1 MRSSDVTRRDFL
13 KLSASTAAG
22 AAALASAGSLSQA
35 QEAAQSERP
44 IRVATI
50 GCGGMGNGHLGT
62 LMRLKDAG
70 EPVEI
75 AAVCDVY
82 DVRLQAAAQRTGG
95 RAYRDYRQL
104 LAADDIDAVT
114 IATPDH
120 WHARIACDALDSGR
134 DVYCEKPMT
143 YWKDLGQAQQIVK
156 QVARNGRV
164 MQVGTQGMSDDIWD
178 VVGARIKEGAIGT
191 LIHAQ
196 ASDMRNGPLGV
207 YSPETNDGKAQP
219 GVNLD
224 WDAWLGPAPKRPWE
238 PGRYFAFRSFWD
250 YSGGTGTDFFPH
262 ILTPLVYTMGLGFP
276 HRVTAS
282 GGLYRWDDGREVPD
296 IFSLMIEYPGGPSV
310 LLASSLS
317 TDSGL
322 PVTIRGH
329 TGTVSLG
336 GPGAIIEPQRS
347 AGEAAQREELPRT
360 RHGSLD
366 EHFLDFLRCVRTREK
381 PRSNETIG
389 YHVMTALHMGIHSY
403 HTGRTMEFDPEEQV
417 ARPV

>member
-1 MRSSDVTRRDFL
+1 MPSEHVNRRDFL
-13 KLSASTAAG
+13 KLSASGAVG
-22 AAALASAGSLSQA
+22 AAALAAAGSVAGA
-35 QEAAQSERP
+35 QEADQPDRLV
-44 IRVATI
+44 RVGTI
-50 GCGGMGNGHLGT
+50 GCGGMGNGHLGAM
-62 LMRLKDAG
+62 MRLKEAG

-75 AAVCDVY
+75 VAVCDVY
-82 DVRLQAAAQRTGG
+82 DVRLQAAAKRTGA
-95 RAYRDYRQL
+95 RLYKHYKEL
-104 LAADDIDAVT
+104 LAADDVDAVS

-120 WHARIACDALDSGR
+120 WHARIACDALDMGK

-143 YWKDLGQAQQIVK
+143 YWKDLHQAQQIVE
-156 QVARNGRV
+156 QVASNGRV
-164 MQVGTQGMSDDIWD
+164 LQVGTQGMSDDIWD

-191 LIHAQ
+191 LVHAQ
-196 ASDMRNGPLGV
+196 ASDMRNGPIAV
-207 YSPETNDGKAQP
+207 YSPLTNDGQAKP

-262 ILTPLVYTMGLGFP
+262 ILTPLVHTMGLSFP

-282 GGLYRWDDGREVPD
+282 GGLYAWDDGREVPD

-317 TDSGL
+317 TDAGL
-322 PVTIRGH
+322 PMIIRGKNA
-329 TGTVSLG
+329 TVSFG
-336 GPGAIIEPQRS
+336 GPGATIEPERS
-347 AGEAAQREELPRT
+347 AGDAAKREELART
-360 RHGSLD
+360 RGGSLE
-366 EHFLDFLRCVRTREK
+366 EHWKDFLRCVRTREK
-381 PRSNETIG
+381 PRSNEIIG

-403 HTGRTMEFDPEEQV
+403 HTGRTMEFDPDVEV